1 MRRKLFLVLAVVCCI
16 AVFAG
21 VFAGCNNGDGK
32 GGGGI
37 TGVGDRLAADM
48 TTDELLD
55 TLCATKNYTMECR
68 SYRTAAGEKAYDNYY
83 MLFEVDGNDIH
94 YLETGDPNYEYYSF
108 LRDGRVIWNT
118 VLWNNVE
125 SDCYAIDFD
134 TQKEDWGWLYL
145 DDYYMEDS
153 GIATGRSFYLGFEAE
168 VLSEPIGM
176 SLMGIFSQLFRAVEE
191 GIIVF
196 DGEKIVSNDKCC
208 EISFGEN
215 SMTFACSMQYAEF
228 NQGSA
233 YEYGEITVSRVNATQ
248 VDIPQEVREREA
260 EEYPYDIYFPEE
272 TF

>member
-1 MRRKLFLVLAVVCCI
+1 MRRRLFLVLAVVCI
-16 AVFAG
+16 AAVFAG

-32 GGGGI
+32 GGGGS
-37 TGVGDRLAADM
+37 TGAGDRLAADM

-55 TLCATKNYTMECR
+55 TLCATKNYTMELR
-68 SYRTAAGEKAYDNYY
+68 TYRTVAGEKVYDNWY

-94 YLETGDPNYEYYSF
+94 YLETAADYHDEYYSF
-108 LRDGRVIWNT
+108 LRDGWVILNY
-118 VLWNNVE
+118 VK

-134 TQKEDWGWLYL
+134 TQKEDWGWLYF
-145 DDYYMEDS
+145 DDYFMEDS
-153 GIATGRSFYLGFEAE
+153 GVATDRSFYLGFEAE

-176 SLMGIFSQLFRAVEE
+176 SLMGIFYQLFRAIEE

-215 SMTFACSMQYAEF
+215 SMTFACSMQYAGY

-248 VDIPQEVREREA
+248 VEIPQEVREREA
-260 EEYPYDIYFPEE
+260 EWAD
-272 TF
+272 